1 MPGQL
6 AGTLSIPAD
15 QARHA
20 ASWFSLRNF
29 VVILIIVAVI
39 IILLAG
45 PVAAGALYEVLSR
58 GAERA
63 MAGTFFTGLGVLF
76 IGIIAGVEII
86 IFIGLGLVGA
96 VILGWIIDNYLARI
110 AAVFRGVPHHGHRA
124 CPAQDVQLIAREDGP
139 AYGVEL
145 LRAGWNTKG
154 PSRFWVVLSVRRS
167 GR

>member
-1 MPGQL
+1 LPGQL

-15 QARHA
+15 QSRHA

-45 PVAAGALYEVLSR
+45 PVVAGALYEILNR
-58 GAERA
+58 GAQRA

-96 VILGWIIDNYLARI
+96 AILSWVIDNYLARI
-110 AAVFRGVPHHGHRA
+110 AAVG
-124 CPAQDVQLIAREDGP
+124 
-139 AYGVEL
+139 
-145 LRAGWNTKG
+145 
-154 PSRFWVVLSVRRS
+154 
-167 GR
+167 